1 MNQEWKEKWVAALRS
16 GEYKQTRH
24 VLRNITPENEGF
36 CCLGVLCDLWDNK
49 AWDEVKGTGTRM
61 SFQGWEEGIPTPVRE
76 VVGLKLHHAQELVD
90 MNDNKGRSFGEI
102 ADHIEANL

>member
-49 AWDEVKGTGTRM
+49 AWDEVKGIETRM
-61 SFQGWEEGIPTPVRE
+61 SFQGWEGGIPTPVRE
-76 VVGLKLHHAQELVD
+76 SLGLTLSHVQELVH
-90 MNDNKGRSFGEI
+90 MNDYDGASFDTI
-102 ADHIEANL
+102 AGHIEANL